1 VPLSVKGMA
10 TAAAGRML
18 DALAPRMALAE
29 RTSSGTKIG
38 LVHLSDHY
46 RTLVRSGAP
55 LPQIRDVG
63 FRVFS
68 QFDEDGILLFL
79 LAVVGRG
86 PGIFV
91 DIGAGD
97 GVTASNCANLAL
109 NLGFHGAM
117 VDASAE
123 KVRRAEQFYARHP
136 DTSQYPPRCRSAM
149 VTRGNVNSLILEL
162 GVKGEIDVLS
172 IDIDG
177 NDYWVWKAI
186 ECIQPRIVVVEVHVE
201 FGDRSIVVPYDD
213 NFTWQSAG
221 SPYYAGASAA
231 AMTKLAADLGYRLV
245 GANRYG
251 FNAFYLRNNLGAGAI
266 PTMNAAELL
275 SHPRSAERQM
285 LFERIKDLP
294 FVQV

>member
-1 VPLSVKGMA
+1 VPFSVHRIA
-10 TAAAGRML
+10 SSLAGRLL
-18 DALAPRMALAE
+18 DALAPRLSMAE
-29 RTSSGTKIG
+29 RTSPCTKIG

-46 RTLVRSGAP
+46 RTLISSGAP
-55 LPQIRDVG
+55 LPRIQDVG

-109 NLGFHGAM
+109 NLGFHGLM
-117 VDASAE
+117 VDANAE
-123 KVRRAEQFYARHP
+123 KVRRAERFYAGHP
-136 DTSQYPPRCRSAM
+136 DTSQYPPRCHCAM
-149 VTRGNVNSLILEL
+149 VTRGNINSLILDG

-177 NDYWVWKAI
+177 NDYWVWKTI
-186 ECIQPRIVVVEVHVE
+186 ECVQPRIVVAEVHVE
-201 FGDRSIVVPYDD
+201 FGKRSIVVPYDD
-213 NFTWQSAG
+213 NFTWQSGG
-221 SPYYAGASAA
+221 SPYYAGASAG

-251 FNAFYLRNNLGAGAI
+251 FNAFYLRNDLAIETI
-266 PTMNAAELL
+266 PTMQVDELL
-275 SHPRSAERQM
+275 SHPRTAAREL
-285 LFERIKDLP
+285 LFEDIKDLP

>member
-1 VPLSVKGMA
+1 VPFSVNRIA
-10 TAAAGRML
+10 TSLAGRLL
-18 DALAPRMALAE
+18 DTVAPRLSMAE
-29 RTSSGTKIG
+29 RTSPCTKIG

-46 RTLVRSGAP
+46 RSLISRGATLPRI
-55 LPQIRDVG
+55 QDIG

-86 PGIFV
+86 SGIFV

-109 NLGFHGAM
+109 NLGFHGLM
-117 VDASAE
+117 VDANAQ
-123 KVRRAEQFYARHP
+123 KVRRAEQFYAHHP
-136 DTSQYPPRCRSAM
+136 DTSQYPPRCRCAM
-149 VTRGNVNSLILEL
+149 VTRGNINRLILDG

-186 ECIQPRIVVVEVHVE
+186 ECVQPRIVVAEVHVE
-201 FGDRSIVVPYDD
+201 FGKRSIVVPYDD
-213 NFTWQSAG
+213 NFTWQSGG
-221 SPYYAGASAA
+221 SPYYAGASAG
-231 AMTKLAADLGYRLV
+231 AMTKLAAELGYRLV

-251 FNAFYLRNNLGAGAI
+251 FNAFYLRNDLAI
-266 PTMNAAELL
+266 ETIDTMQVDELL
-275 SHPRSAERQM
+275 SHPRTAAREL
-285 LFERIKDLP
+285 LFEDIKDLP